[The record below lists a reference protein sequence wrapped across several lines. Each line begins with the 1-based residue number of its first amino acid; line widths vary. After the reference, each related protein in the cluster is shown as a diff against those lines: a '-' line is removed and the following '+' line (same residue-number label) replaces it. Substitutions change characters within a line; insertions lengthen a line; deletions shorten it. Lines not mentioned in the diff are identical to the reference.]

1 MMLLSQIYGEFVKK
15 FTLWR
20 RRPIWAVIGLFA
32 PLGIS
37 TFIIASFA
45 TMAELPVWQIGLVD
59 EDNTVQSQAL
69 EEAILS
75 REGTLPYY
83 QAATEDRAEAIS
95 LYDEGKLYMVVIIP
109 EGFGESLSAGQPLA
123 IDAMISNAHA
133 DQTKNLRLGLD
144 ARLYVFYEDYLLPA
158 ADRPGVVYSYS
169 LTYPEEIPRAGYMA
183 TGALVLTII
192 LASMMYAGLF
202 AALERQEKTAL
213 EIETPPGGS
222 LAGMIGT
229 VLATMAETFIILA
242 VIFGVNAW
250 LWHIRVPQVSAWPGV
265 LLAVGLLAMIFAV
278 IGYGLGHKAGDV
290 RLVIGPTMI
299 IVLTLWIMSGG
310 VNPVEAMAGA
320 KLMSLL
326 PTTATLKILARE
338 TVGLETISTGTNL
351 LILGAWSAAVVL
363 VALVLKT
370 GTGYKARKLHLKK

>member
-69 EEAILS
+69 KEAILS

-109 EGFGESLSAGQPLA
+109 EGFGDRLNAGEPLA

-144 ARLYVFYEDYLLPA
+144 ARLYVFYEQYLLPA
-158 ADRPGVVYSYS
+158 AGRPGVVYSYS
-169 LTYPEEIPRAGYMA
+169 LTYPAEIPRAGYMA
-183 TGALVLTII
+183 TGALMLTIM
-192 LASMMYAGLF
+192 LAAMMYAALF
-202 AALERQEKTAL
+202 AALEHQENTAM
-213 EIETPPGGS
+213 EMETPPGGS

-229 VLATMAETFIILA
+229 VLAAMAETFIILA
-242 VIFGVNAW
+242 VIFSINAW
-250 LWHIRVPQVSAWPGV
+250 LWDIQIPALAAWPGV

-278 IGYGLGHKAGDV
+278 TGYGLGHKAGMC
-290 RLVIGPTMI
+290 G
-299 IVLTLWIMSGG
+299 WYSG
-310 VNPVEAMAGA
+310 
-320 KLMSLL
+320 
-326 PTTATLKILARE
+326 R
-338 TVGLETISTGTNL
+338 
-351 LILGAWSAAVVL
+351 
-363 VALVLKT
+363 
-370 GTGYKARKLHLKK
+370 R